1 MWREAFIVAL
11 VTGGW
16 TFFTEVPI
24 QIATILSK
32 KESKFG
38 AWVIMILKGISDTGY
53 YSPVFGAA
61 LTGLLLGDLQT
72 GLLVG
77 GTVQLMFIGVFIVGA
92 SVPPNPKLAAIL
104 TTAFSILTGA
114 SVGETLAL
122 VIPVSIVS
130 QLLSLALLSVNV
142 IFLHWADKMAEEGNT
157 KGLDLLNT
165 LNGMGWN
172 IVDAIPAFLAV
183 GLGVD
188 FVATFLD
195 KFPGWLAGGLGYAG
209 GVLPALGVGM
219 LLLIIASA
227 DIWPFF
233 FLGFIAAV
241 YMELNAVSGAIL
253 GLVIAL
259 IYVSVKPSSTAKAT
273 GKGK

>member
-32 KESKFG
+32 KESKLG

-61 LTGLLLGDLQT
+61 LTGLLLRDLQT

-142 IFLHWADKMAEEGNT
+142 IFLHWADKMAEDGNT

-188 FVATFLD
+188 FVASFLG

-241 YMELNAVSGAIL
+241 YMELNAVAGAIL